1 MTHPDEDHTSLHGK
15 IGAFFTGT
23 KKNNDLFL
31 SGLSCRLVEHRT
43 VFSAG
48 ASSACQ
54 GLLCSTETSEI
65 F

>member
-1 MTHPDEDHTSLHGK
+1 MKITLHFMGK
-15 IGAFFTGT
+15 LERSSQGQ